1 MNGWAN
7 TDLARLPYYASCNSG
22 LGHFEPRALRAS
34 GASDLRRF
42 EPRVLRALDALDLGR
57 LDFGRLGPW
66 AQKPSE
72 RKLGEFPA
80 VTKVDGLPPA
90 PSLTGLIGQGIIPM
104 F

>member
-1 MNGWAN
+1 MHSWAKTN
-7 TDLARLPYYASCNSG
+7 LARLHFG
-22 LGHFEPRALRAS
+22 LRALRAS

-42 EPRVLRALDALDLGR
+42 EPWVLRALGALDLGR

-90 PSLTGLIGQGIIPM
+90 PSTVLEI
-104 F
+104 